1 MFALAKLDEVFDLLV
16 VAALDVGVFHLL
28 KQVVGRRGGCEVI
41 ILIFSYA
48 RNVSSSEGMPRE
60 VPKNFI
66 AEPFAYHEEV
76 KVKVE
81 SLTNLG
87 MGVGRVNGW
96 VVMVPF
102 VVPGEIVRARI
113 FRNFANYSDADLLE
127 VLEASPDRVEP
138 GCPLFQTCGGCQY
151 QHIEYARQLRE
162 KSAQVAE
169 LMEKLGGITHPVAQ
183 AIGSP
188 QLYGY
193 RSKLTP
199 HYNRPAADGSQPIGF
214 LRYGRRREIVDAPQC
229 PIATEAINKALPEAR
244 EAARRAGGKKRRQ
257 RGGTLLLRDVLEGV
271 VTDPQ
276 AVVSD
281 RVGEVTF
288 QYKAGEFFQ
297 NNPFILPELVG
308 YVAQEAQA
316 EGARYLVDAY
326 CGVGLFA
333 LSLARDFAAVAGVEI
348 SQASVLWA
356 QANARISGIG
366 NARFLIGKAEAIF
379 KGLEYS
385 ATETAMVIDPPRKG
399 CDADFRE
406 QLLAYAPARLVY
418 VSCDPAT
425 QARDIKAFIA
435 GGYRITRIQ
444 PFDLFPHTRHIENVV
459 SLSREA

>member
-1 MFALAKLDEVFDLLV
+1 
-16 VAALDVGVFHLL
+16 
-28 KQVVGRRGGCEVI
+28 
-41 ILIFSYA
+41 
-48 RNVSSSEGMPRE
+48 MPSD

-66 AEPFAYHEEV
+66 PEPFAYHEEV
-76 KVKVE
+76 CFEVE
-81 SLTNLG
+81 RLTNLG

-102 VVPGEIVRARI
+102 VIPGERVRARI
-113 FRNFANYSDADLLE
+113 FRNFSNYSDADLLE
-127 VLEASPDRVEP
+127 VQEASPDRVEP
-138 GCPLFQTCGGCQY
+138 GCPLFQKCGGCQY
-151 QHIEYARQLRE
+151 QHIEYKRQLEAKRE
-162 KSAQVAE
+162 QVVE
-169 LMEKLGGITHPVAQ
+169 LMERLGGITHPVER

-229 PIATEAINKALPEAR
+229 PIATDAINAALPEAR
-244 EAARRAGGKKRRQ
+244 AEAQRAGGKKRRQ

-271 VTDPQ
+271 VSDPQ
-276 AVVSD
+276 AVVSE

-297 NNPFILPELVG
+297 NNPFILPELVR
-308 YVAQEAQA
+308 YVAAEAQS

-333 LSLARDFAAVAGVEI
+333 LSLARDFESVVGVEI

-356 QANARISGIG
+356 QANARISGID

-379 KGLEYS
+379 KGLDFP
-385 ATETAMVIDPPRKG
+385 AGETALVIDPPRKG
-399 CDADFRE
+399 CDPDFRE
-406 QLLAYAPARLVY
+406 QLLAFRPARLVY

-425 QARDIKAFIA
+425 QARDLQAFIA

-459 SLSREA
+459 SLAL